1 MAFNL
6 GKIVKGVALPFAA
19 GAAKGYMAKRDE
31 LEKEFRENKRRQE
44 QWMATN
50 GRPAIAKDKE
60 EQDTVLSAAER
71 IENAGLPSAD
81 VRQLLELH
89 GPESIMELAKL
100 VRTYEGQGK
109 SLTQEM
115 MEQAFAGIDDYE
127 PDSSTIKEAVQNS
140 FALVSSA
147 DTFDPVDT
155 EEMGLLERLRYS
167 LSGEREG
174 NQLKRFMDEEYEGG
188 LSINQTR
195 ELVTRGMPRGE
206 EGLASFDSSV
216 FQTGFSTE
224 DKQYTNILKTDIEAR
239 TLQLLGENTD
249 YVLYDGNDNYIAASK
264 VLDNIIKVK
273 DVNADVRVAYEQAV
287 KESFKR
293 TVLWDTNKLAEQFFG
308 GADYLST
315 LNMTLEEQLVE
326 KGMTEEQSQLIV
338 DNAFT
343 ITEDSQAD
351 LTKVKE
357 FLEANPELS
366 FVIVDGAV
374 EPIEDFLS
382 EVKDPAEEGGGGSVP
397 VEITETEFDPD
408 TYELLVQPE
417 TDPVVAA
424 MPEPVL
430 YTSGNERPS
439 SKDNREDWFNQY
451 GEKYFKDGSKRYVAP
466 RPTEVYS

>member
-1 MAFNL
+1 
-6 GKIVKGVALPFAA
+6 
-19 GAAKGYMAKRDE
+19 
-31 LEKEFRENKRRQE
+31 
-44 QWMATN
+44 MATN

-195 ELVTRGMPRGE
+195 ELVTRGLPRGE

-216 FQTGFSTE
+216 FQTGYTSDQKQNTNMLKDIIQGQVIGSLDE
-224 DKQYTNILKTDIEAR
+224 ELVDKIM
-239 TLQLLGENTD
+239 
-249 YVLYDGNDNYIAASK
+249 
-264 VLDNIIKVK
+264 
-273 DVNADVRVAYEQAV
+273 
-287 KESFKR
+287 
-293 TVLWDTNKLAEQFFG
+293 FFG
-308 GADYLST
+308 GSETPSTQILSTIITMTESDDIVKTAYEEAIKKTYQDRPELWQNNDLAEMFFGGPDFLST
-315 LNMTLEEQLVE
+315 LNMTLEQQIE
-326 KGMTEEQSQLIV
+326 K
-338 DNAFT
+338 A
-343 ITEDSQAD
+343 ITDQDLTQEQAD
-351 LTKVKE
+351 NIKTYDTQEQHAASGDEWAV
-357 FLEANPELS
+357 
-366 FVIVDGAV
+366 VDG
-374 EPIEDFLS
+374 ILKYIGGS
-382 EVKDPAEEGGGGSVP
+382 EGGSEGGSGEGGSEPVTPAP
-397 VEITETEFDPD
+397 VEFDSETF
-408 TYELLVQPE
+408 ELAVQPE
-417 TDPVVAA
+417 PDPVIPPK
-424 MPEPVL
+424 PEPDY
-430 YTSGNERPS
+430 YTSGREKAS
-439 SKDNREDWFNQY
+439 SEKAREEWE
-451 GEKYFKDGSKRYVAP
+451 EKYGKRYTDTGSKRYVSP
-466 RPTEVYS
+466 RPTLDNNDTFLYESWMFQWGESHDPETGFPLIDEEDQ